1 MHGRKKEKKETT
13 EAALKLAAENLAA
26 RSAKAAKYGAVI
38 AGIAQRRAAR
48 LHDATTL
55 GMIAKVLEL
64 NPEYYSLW
72 NFRKEI
78 LQEMLSD
85 DAAAAAA
92 DAGGG
97 GGGEQERFA
106 SLRAEEL
113 RLTLAAIGRQ
123 PKSYAAW
130 YHRKW
135 VLVRGH
141 CDLAQELA
149 LCAQF
154 LAMDER
160 NFHCWSYRRAVLALM
175 LEGELAG
182 QAAVAGQGGGPGGP
196 EGTTAAAA
204 AAARAAARAAAQ
216 AASELAFSSEKLEQN
231 FSNYSAFHHRTTLL
245 RDGAATAAAVLD
257 GDGSDVGEAATWRA
271 VVGAELE
278 TVQQAVFTEPDDQSA
293 WMYFGWLLEGVA
305 GVDPAK
311 ALRLRAGAGGEL
323 DTPGAEERAGLL
335 REQLEVLQE
344 LLSEEE
350 GCKWALLTI
359 ANIQSL
365 LARLS
370 AAGGGDAAVTATLKQ
385 ECTANLVTLV
395 EVDPDHKEY
404 YAYRQQQVAKSCES
418 SER

>member
-13 EAALKLAAENLAA
+13 EAALKLAAEKLAA

-55 GMIAKVLEL
+55 DMIAKVLEL

-78 LQEMLSD
+78 LQEMLPAGD
-85 DAAAAAA
+85 NAA
-92 DAGGG
+92 

-106 SLRAEEL
+106 ALRAEEL

-135 VLVRGH
+135 VLARGH
-141 CDLAQELA
+141 CDLAAELA

-182 QAAVAGQGGGPGGP
+182 QAAAGDGGGPGGP
-196 EGTTAAAA
+196 EGAAAA
-204 AAARAAARAAAQ
+204 AAATRAAAQ

-245 RDGAATAAAVLD
+245 RDGAATAAALD
-257 GDGSDVGEAATWRA
+257 GDGGEAATWRA

-305 GVDPAK
+305 GVDSAK

-365 LARLS
+365 LAQLC
-370 AAGGGDAAVTATLKQ
+370 AAGGGDTEATATLKQ

-404 YAYRQQQVAKSCES
+404 YAYRQQQVAAAE
-418 SER
+418 